1 MEAFEGLLP
10 FGNEIGARHFRDFL
24 NPKAKE
30 AFFVRSFTR
39 RVKNEAAKRW
49 AHKASY
55 GGGVRSLPAHSFGHL
70 E

>member
-24 NPKAKE
+24 NPKAKD

-39 RVKNEAAKRW
+39 RVKNEAAKSLLWRW
-49 AHKASY
+49 VSVHY
-55 GGGVRSLPAHSFGHL
+55 PHSFGHL